1 VTTRRFRRWSFL
13 FAVLI
18 VVGLAIS
25 WLLGSAMTRPT
36 PSHVARATAPARD
49 IRLRTPDGLTITA
62 SYWPGASPNAPAVLL
77 LHGNGASRATMAPT
91 AAWVARQGYAA
102 LIIDFRGHGE
112 SSLAQHSFGF
122 GESRDAAAA
131 FVWLKRQQ
139 HGAPVAVL
147 GSSLGGAAALLGAHG
162 PVPADALILIAV
174 YPDIRHAIRNRIGV
188 QLGSWPAMLLEPLL
202 SYQSPF
208 RFGVGPGAL
217 SPIEALRRYPGPV
230 LVIGGDRDRYTPPV
244 ETRALFNAA
253 PGRKQILWIA
263 GADHS
268 AASGITSTA
277 YRDRLRLFL
286 AQTIGARQA
295 PG

>member
-1 VTTRRFRRWSFL
+1 MTARRFRRWSFL

-25 WLLGSAMTRPT
+25 WLLGSAMTRPS
-36 PSHVARATAPARD
+36 PSHVPPAMAPATD
-49 IRLRTPDGLTITA
+49 IHLRTADGLIIAATW
-62 SYWPGASPNAPAVLL
+62 WPGARPDAPAVLL
-77 LHGNGASRATMAPT
+77 LHGNGASRAAMAPA

-102 LIIDFRGHGE
+102 LTIDFRGHGG
-112 SSLAQHSFGF
+112 STPAQHSFGLD
-122 GESRDAAAA
+122 ESRDAAAA
-131 FVWLKRQQ
+131 FVWLKRRQ

-174 YPDIRHAIRNRIGV
+174 YPDIRHAIRNRIAV

-202 SYQSPF
+202 SYQSQF
-208 RFGVGPGAL
+208 RFGAGPSAL
-217 SPIEALRRYPGPV
+217 SPIHALRRYRGPV
-230 LVIGGDRDRYTPPV
+230 LVIGGDRDRYTPPA
-244 ETRALFNAA
+244 ETRALFDAA
-253 PGRKQILWIA
+253 PGPRQILWIA

-268 AASGITSTA
+268 ATSGMASPA

-286 AQTIGARQA
+286 AQTIGAHWTS
-295 PG
+295 G